1 MEQRNF
7 VRNISGTVCVLGLAF
22 STMSVNSTI
31 VVNVKS
37 NHDNHEIQKVNYSY
51 YDESS
56 TNSLAVDVSNIYE
69 TNPSTRLE
77 EEANT
82 LFGEMRNA
90 TPEERASI
98 NKYIKSISKDTGVNF
113 FDIC

>member
-1 MEQRNF
+1 MEQKNF
-7 VRNISGTVCVLGLAF
+7 VRNISGTVCVLGLAL
-22 STMSVNSTI
+22 STMSVNSTM
-31 VVNVKS
+31 VVNV
-37 NHDNHEIQKVNYSY
+37 NGNHEIQKAYYSY

-56 TNSLAVDVSNIYE
+56 TNPLAVDISNIYE
-69 TNPSTRLE
+69 TNPLTGLE

-90 TPEERASI
+90 TSEEQASI
-98 NKYIKSISKDTGVNF
+98 NKYIKSISRDTGVNF